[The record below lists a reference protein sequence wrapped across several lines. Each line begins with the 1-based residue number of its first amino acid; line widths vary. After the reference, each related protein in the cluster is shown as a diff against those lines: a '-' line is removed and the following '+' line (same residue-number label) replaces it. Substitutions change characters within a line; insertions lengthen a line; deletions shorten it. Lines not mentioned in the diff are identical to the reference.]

1 MDCDGLLRPGQ
12 VQARPAHGWSRPG
25 PLCSYHGPL
34 SGSRPG
40 PAAAAR
46 GARRAGQPQAPPV
59 DSAGR
64 AGQPQAPPVNSAR
77 LASSLG
83 LHHSLVNNVL
93 HIPRIR
99 LVLEL

>member
-12 VQARPAHGWSRPG
+12 VQARPAHGRSRPG

-59 DSAGR
+59 DSA
-64 AGQPQAPPVNSAR
+64 R

-83 LHHSLVNNVL
+83 LHYSLVNNVL